1 MIGLGLDAGGS
12 ATRWAVV
19 DRAGVVQGAGELA
32 PVDGH
37 LFNAAN
43 RARFVAMAAALAEVT
58 ATLAPDAVV
67 AGITGLTGGSP
78 EADTA
83 RDILAQALGIASV
96 RVEDDLWIGYHAAFA
111 PGAGH
116 VVYAGTG
123 SVGLHIKT
131 DGTLVRV
138 GGRGMLID
146 DGGSAF
152 WIGREGLNTLY
163 RRIDAGQAEGALGA
177 ALYAA
182 IGGADWNAVRA
193 YVYGGGR
200 TAVAMLAIAVAGAD
214 DPGASAILAQAGH
227 ELARLGRDLVARIGV
242 LPMALQG
249 RAASLHPAILT
260 AMRDAAPGLDIT
272 LHQADAALAAAKL
285 AALNGR
291 V

>member
-12 ATRWAVV
+12 ATRWTVV
-19 DRAGVVQGAGELA
+19 DRAGVVLGAGELA

-37 LFNAAN
+37 LFNPAN
-43 RARFVAMAAALAEVT
+43 RARFVAMAAALADVT
-58 ATLAPDAVV
+58 AKLAPDGVV

-83 RDILAQALGIASV
+83 RDILAQALGVSSV
-96 RVEDDLWIGYHAAFA
+96 LVEDDLWIGYHAAFA

-123 SVGLHIKT
+123 SVGLHIKA
-131 DGTLVRV
+131 DGNLVRV

-163 RRIDAGQAEGALGA
+163 RRIDAGQAEGSLGA

-182 IGGADWNAVRA
+182 IGGTDWNAVRA

-200 TAVAMLAIAVAGAD
+200 NAVGMLAMAVAGAD
-214 DPGASAILAQAGH
+214 DPGAAAILGLAGR

-242 LPMALQG
+242 LPVVLQG

-285 AALNGR
+285 AARNGR

>member
-12 ATRWAVV
+12 ATRWTVV
-19 DRAGVVQGAGELA
+19 DRAGVVLGAGELA

-37 LFNAAN
+37 LFNPAN
-43 RARFVAMAAALAEVT
+43 RARFVAMAAALADVT
-58 ATLAPDAVV
+58 AKLAPDGVV

-83 RDILAQALGIASV
+83 RDILAQALGVSSV
-96 RVEDDLWIGYHAAFA
+96 LVEDDLWIGYHAAFA

-123 SVGLHIKT
+123 SVGLHIKA
-131 DGTLVRV
+131 DGNLVRV

-163 RRIDAGQAEGALGA
+163 RRIDAGQAEGSLGA

-182 IGGADWNAVRA
+182 IGGTDWNAVRA

-200 TAVAMLAIAVAGAD
+200 NAVGMLAMAVAGAD
-214 DPGASAILAQAGH
+214 DPGAAAILGQAGR

-242 LPMALQG
+242 LPVVLQG

-285 AALNGR
+285 AARNGR

>member
-12 ATRWAVV
+12 ATRWTVV
-19 DRAGVVQGAGELA
+19 DRAGVVLGAGELA

-37 LFNAAN
+37 LFNPAN
-43 RARFVAMAAALAEVT
+43 RARFVAMAAALADVT
-58 ATLAPDAVV
+58 AKLAPDGVV

-83 RDILAQALGIASV
+83 RDILAQSLGVSSV
-96 RVEDDLWIGYHAAFA
+96 LVEDDLWIGYHAAFA

-123 SVGLHIKT
+123 SVGLHIKA
-131 DGTLVRV
+131 DGNLVRV

-163 RRIDAGQAEGALGA
+163 RRIDAGQAEGSLGA

-182 IGGADWNAVRA
+182 IGGTDWNAVRA

-200 TAVAMLAIAVAGAD
+200 NAVAMLAMAVAGAD
-214 DPGASAILAQAGH
+214 DPGAAAILVQAGR

-242 LPMALQG
+242 LPVVLQG
-249 RAASLHPAILT
+249 RAASLHPAILI

-285 AALNGR
+285 AARNGR